1 MKKITLLVLIIAIS
15 IPNFL
20 SAQDRK
26 APSKIFGQDLTVDN
40 QNSIEETGF
49 IRCASTEYE
58 RALQAQFAERRTDAE
73 FENWLAP
80 LVEARKQRVAQEKA
94 DGTFRRVVVNI
105 PIIFHVLTGSEGDAN
120 DLSAAQI
127 EAQIDQLNI
136 DFANLAGST
145 DPVSADAEIVFI
157 PATVDPSGT
166 ALLEPGIDRN
176 YGYTGALGTA
186 ELNATI
192 KPATIWDRSFYANI
206 WTANLGGGLLGYA
219 QFPSSST
226 LPGMPGGD
234 EGEETDGV
242 VVLAGAVGSVANPG
256 SAAPYNLGRTLT
268 HEIGHWIGLR
278 HIWGDGGCGVDDFCA
293 DTPESDGSNFG
304 CPNTVSCGSTDMVE
318 NYMDY
323 SDDACMNIFTN
334 DQVGRMLTAL
344 ENATGLSDLPNST
357 TGDPVNVVDLDG
369 RLNIEDLNVVDC
381 AEQTLT
387 PDVRLTNAGNSTL
400 TSATISYYLDSDA
413 PVDYNWT
420 GSLAT
425 EEFEIISFPTITTTV
440 GAHTFYAELSEPNGG
455 TDLNPGND
463 NASGS
468 NTFSGG
474 LCESIGNTV
483 YETSTEGVIIND
495 GDTDILSNI
504 NTGKPSGYS
513 DYTTIVTDVTRT
525 EEYDMTVNIN
535 TDGNFPCETRVW
547 IDFNQNCAF
556 DAEEELDLGGGQ
568 GIVNGPTSNS
578 PLAFTIPADAVLG
591 NTTMRV
597 STKYNAGGTPCEV
610 TDGSGPSVDAE
621 IEDYTINVLAS
632 LSVDEFGLNS
642 IRIYPNPTSEVLNIS
657 LSSNNLPDGYRIY
670 NMLGQTLS
678 QKAVSAVSD
687 LSVNTANLS
696 NGMYFIQITKEGN
709 TVSLPFIKK

>member
-1 MKKITLLVLIIAIS
+1 MKKITLLLLIIAIS

-20 SAQDRK
+20 SAQERK
-26 APSKIFGQDLTVDN
+26 VPTKIFGQDLTIHN
-40 QNSIEETGF
+40 LSSIEETGF

-58 RALQAQFAERRTDAE
+58 RALQAQFPERATDEE
-73 FENWLAP
+73 FENWLNP
-80 LVEARKQRVAQEKA
+80 LIEARKQRIAQEKT

-105 PIIFHVLTGSEGDAN
+105 PIIFHVITGSAGDAN
-120 DLSAAQI
+120 DLDASQI

-136 DFANLAGST
+136 DFGNLAGST
-145 DPVSADAEIVFI
+145 DPVAADAEIVFI
-157 PATVDPSGT
+157 PATIDPSGN
-166 ALLEPGIDRN
+166 ALDEPGINRV
-176 YGYTGALGTA
+176 YGYPGGINTGTM
-186 ELNATI
+186 NATI
-192 KPATIWDRSFYANI
+192 KPATIWDRSLYANI
-206 WTANLGGGLLGYA
+206 WTTNLSGGVLGYA
-219 QFPSSST
+219 QFPSNST
-226 LPGMPGGD
+226 LPGLPADGGSALS
-234 EGEETDGV
+234 DGV
-242 VVLAGAVGSVANPG
+242 VILTGTAGSVANPG
-256 SAAPYNLGRTLT
+256 TAPPYHLGRTLT

-278 HIWGDGGCGVDDFCA
+278 HIWGDGPCGDDDFCA
-293 DTPESDGSNFG
+293 DTPESDGPNFG
-304 CPNTVSCGSTDMVE
+304 CPNATSCGSADMVE

-323 SDDACMNIFTN
+323 SDDACFNIFTN

-344 ENATGLSDLPNST
+344 ENATGLSDLPNSP

-369 RLNIEDLNVVDC
+369 RLDIEDLNVVDC

-387 PDVRLTNAGNSTL
+387 PDVSLTHAGNTTL
-400 TSATISYYLDSDA
+400 TSATTSYYLDADA
-413 PVDYNWT
+413 PVDYNWS
-420 GSLAT
+420 GSLAFG
-425 EEFEIISFPTITTTV
+425 EFEIISFPEITTTV

-455 TDLNPGND
+455 MDLNPGND
-463 NASGS
+463 NASES

-474 LCESIGNTV
+474 LCASVGNMV
-483 YETSTEGVIIND
+483 YATSTEGVIIND
-495 GDTDILSNI
+495 GDTDILNNI

-513 DYTTIVTDVTRT
+513 DYTAIVTDVARA
-525 EEYDMTVNIN
+525 ESYDLTININ

-556 DAEEELDLGGGQ
+556 DAEEEFDLGGGQ
-568 GIVNGPTSNS
+568 NIINGPTSNS

-591 NTTMRV
+591 NTIMRV
-597 STKYNAGGTPCEV
+597 STKYLAAGTPCEV

-642 IRIYPNPTSEVLNIS
+642 ISIYPNPTSEVLNIS
-657 LSSNNLPDGYRIY
+657 LSNNDLPDGYRIY

-678 QKAVSAVSD
+678 QEVISTISD

>member
-1 MKKITLLVLIIAIS
+1 
-15 IPNFL
+15 
-20 SAQDRK
+20 
-26 APSKIFGQDLTVDN
+26 
-40 QNSIEETGF
+40 
-49 IRCASTEYE
+49 
-58 RALQAQFAERRTDAE
+58 
-73 FENWLAP
+73 
-80 LVEARKQRVAQEKA
+80 
-94 DGTFRRVVVNI
+94 
-105 PIIFHVLTGSEGDAN
+105 
-120 DLSAAQI
+120 
-127 EAQIDQLNI
+127 
-136 DFANLAGST
+136 
-145 DPVSADAEIVFI
+145 
-157 PATVDPSGT
+157 
-166 ALLEPGIDRN
+166 
-176 YGYTGALGTA
+176 
-186 ELNATI
+186 
-192 KPATIWDRSFYANI
+192 
-206 WTANLGGGLLGYA
+206 
-219 QFPSSST
+219 
-226 LPGMPGGD
+226 
-234 EGEETDGV
+234 
-242 VVLAGAVGSVANPG
+242 
-256 SAAPYNLGRTLT
+256 
-268 HEIGHWIGLR
+268 
-278 HIWGDGGCGVDDFCA
+278 
-293 DTPESDGSNFG
+293 
-304 CPNTVSCGSTDMVE
+304 MVQ

-323 SDDACMNIFTN
+323 SDDACFNIFTN

-381 AEQTLT
+381 AEQTFT

-474 LCESIGNTV
+474 LCESVGNTV

-513 DYTTIVTDVTRT
+513 DYTGIVTNLARAETY
-525 EEYDMTVNIN
+525 ELTVNAN
-535 TDGNFPCETRVW
+535 SDGNYQIITYAW
-547 IDFNQNCAF
+547 IDWNQNCSTE
-556 DAEEELDLGGGQ
+556 DPGEQYDLGQ
-568 GIVNGPTSNS
+568 SADIVNDPTANS
-578 PLAFTIPADAVLG
+578 PLSFTVPSDAVLG
-591 NTTMRV
+591 NTLMRV
-597 STKYNAGGTPCEV
+597 TTKYTDPGANQFPTFCEN
-610 TDGSGPSVDAE
+610 DHDAE
-621 IEDYTINVLAS
+621 VEDYTINVLAS

-642 IRIYPNPTSEVLNIS
+642 IRIYPNPTSEVLNIA
-657 LSSNNLPDGYRIY
+657 LSNNDLPDGYRIY

-678 QKAVSAVSD
+678 QEVISTVSD